1 MNQNAK
7 KSDGEKSQEN
17 GKKNQPVHEVRLGAV
32 KAVVWA
38 NPTRNTGVMHNVTL
52 ARIYR
57 DTEGEWQ
64 ESTSFGRDDLL
75 PAAKVL
81 DMAHTWIHRTE
92 QERSQSAT

>member
-7 KSDGEKSQEN
+7 NAESDKSQEN
-17 GKKNQPVHEVRLGAV
+17 GKKNQPVHEFRLGAV

-38 NPTRNTGVMHNVTL
+38 NPTKNSTVMHNVTL

-57 DTEGEWQ
+57 DTDGEWQ
-64 ESTSFGRDDLL
+64 ETTSFGRDDLL
-75 PAAKVL
+75 VAGKVL

-92 QERSQSAT
+92 QERSQ